1 MNKSKFFKFASF
13 LALGILLSGCSA
25 ASTSTFNK
33 EINEIDELKCNNK
46 AMQYGMLTFEF
57 DEVRD
62 VCLMSK
68 GYLKTNHNFDLKDKS
83 KETFTKDI
91 KSCFFDAYKN
101 TPSNFNTSDDMVAKR
116 ILSLQDMCMD
126 SKGYNKL
133 KEIVK

>member
-1 MNKSKFFKFASF
+1 MKNLIFKTTGI
-13 LALGILLSGCSA
+13 LVIGILLSGCSA

-33 EINEIDELKCNNK
+33 EIKEMDELKCNNK

-68 GYLKTNHNFDLKDKS
+68 GYLKTNHDFNLKNKS
-83 KETFTKDI
+83 QETFTKDI
-91 KSCFFDAYKN
+91 KSCFYEAYKSTSSFDA
-101 TPSNFNTSDDMVAKR
+101 SDDMVAKR

-126 SKGYNKL
+126 SKGYEKL
-133 KEIVK
+133 EKVVK